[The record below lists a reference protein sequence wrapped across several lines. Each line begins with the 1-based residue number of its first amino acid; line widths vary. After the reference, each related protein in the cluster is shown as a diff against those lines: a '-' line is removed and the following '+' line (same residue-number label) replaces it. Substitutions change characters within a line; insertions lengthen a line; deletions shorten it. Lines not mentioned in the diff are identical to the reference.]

1 MRNDRFW
8 QRIQQTYEAQR
19 EKGIQTYGDVLENN
33 KADILARLNY
43 LSEELVDAL
52 MYIEWIKEQL
62 SEDANER

>member
-8 QRIQQTYEAQR
+8 QRIQQIYETQR
-19 EKGIQTYGDVLENN
+19 KKGIQTYGVVLENN
-33 KADILARLNY
+33 KADILTRLNY

-62 SEDANER
+62 SENENER